1 MQDVQ
6 ALPPFLDREPKHQ
19 MDGPEAPSAPATPT
33 APAQPNMMYVMM
45 MVVFDALLTTRQSAQ
60 IQTKE
65 IQHNVDEQNNLINL
79 ERQLKFQTIPKNQ
92 LFTNYFTLNG
102 AKFGKLSQPEVKP
115 GAADLLQQMQFNN
128 QEVNAQRNVL
138 EDQLIS
144 RRQSFQI
151 QNAYVDAD
159 ADLVNEK
166 LSVGTGLMSTVTSI
180 TNQINK

>member
-1 MQDVQ
+1 
-6 ALPPFLDREPKHQ
+6 
-19 MDGPEAPSAPATPT
+19 
-33 APAQPNMMYVMM
+33 
-45 MVVFDALLTTRQSAQ
+45 
-60 IQTKE
+60 
-65 IQHNVDEQNNLINL
+65 
-79 ERQLKFQTIPKNQ
+79 
-92 LFTNYFTLNG
+92 
-102 AKFGKLSQPEVKP
+102 
-115 GAADLLQQMQFNN
+115 MQFNN